1 MKVLTNKE
9 YDKDIKKAFDK
20 GYNEGYNEG
29 YLSKVSE
36 EIEEANTSVLFDFY
50 NPDVI
55 VYGIE
60 RIPCLLSTN
69 KIEHT
74 LISFMNKEGVRTTW
88 SAFCSREKHEELTIQ
103 FAEYL
108 DDRGAKNVKSKK

>member
-20 GYNEGYNEG
+20 GYNEG

-74 LISFMNKEGVRTTW
+74 LISFMNKEGVRTSW

-108 DDRGAKNVKSKK
+108 DNREAKNNKSKK

>member
-9 YDKDIKKAFDK
+9 YDNDIKKAFD
-20 GYNEGYNEG
+20 EGYNEG
-29 YLSKVSE
+29 YLSKVSK
-36 EIEEANTSVLFDFY
+36 EIEEANTTVIFDFY

-55 VYGIE
+55 VYGVE

-74 LISFMNKEGVRTTW
+74 LISYMNKEGVRTTW
-88 SAFCSREKHEELTIQ
+88 LTYCSREKHEELIIQ